1 MPKVAAAC
9 ATCVFSILRLAQA
22 QQTGTAIP
30 GRLLLQTPAEPEC
43 DGHRCS
49 GHSGQLK
56 GHAWIN
62 AVTWAVVFPLVILL
76 AHSLRRELN
85 TWWFHLHRALSL
97 VGLVL
102 AIIGA
107 ASGGNLTSDVY
118 KTSGQS
124 AHKAL
129 GILAVVA
136 AALQAISSLIWRPLK
151 AHRWRGIWD
160 LGHHW
165 LGRLAFLF
173 AVAAMFTGIY
183 IAAVGWGYYVAYGA
197 ALAAFLLLMAFKDL
211 VDIVMGHKLQS
222 VTMQMA
228 AQRKARGTNSAVAQT
243 TDIVASHT
251 GDKWTENAGGLYPY
265 IKTKR
270 GKIQQMVLPWCDCC
284 PGTAADLF
292 RKATV

>member
-9 ATCVFSILRLAQA
+9 ASGIFFTLRLAQA
-22 QQTGTAIP
+22 QQVDTAIP

-49 GHSGQLK
+49 GHSSKLAAHG
-56 GHAWIN
+56 WIN
-62 AVTWAVVFPLVILL
+62 AVTWGIVFPLVILL

-102 AIIGA
+102 AIAGA

-118 KTSGQS
+118 RTSGQS

-151 AHRWRGIWD
+151 AHRWRGVWD

-165 LGRLAFLF
+165 LGRLAFVL
-173 AVAAMFTGIY
+173 AVAAVFTGIY

-197 ALAAFLLLMAFKDL
+197 TLAAFLLLVAFKDI
-211 VDIVMGHKLQS
+211 VDIFMGHKLQS
-222 VTMQMA
+222 VTVQMA
-228 AQRKARGTNSAVAQT
+228 ARRKSKEKNSAVAQT

-265 IKTKR
+265 LKTKR
-270 GKIQQMVLPWCDCC
+270 GKEMVSDQMQQMVLPW
-284 PGTAADLF
+284 TL
-292 RKATV
+292 